1 MSESAADLPTIHP
14 RDRQEWR
21 TWLEEHHAT
30 SSGVWLISFKKGTGQ
45 PRVTYD
51 EAVEEAL
58 CFGWVDSRS
67 KALDERRS
75 MQLFTPRKPGSTWC
89 RSNKERVAVLIE
101 QGRMARAGLD
111 KVEAAQRDGSW
122 NKLDAIEALTVPPD
136 LEQALAANPVAAR
149 HFEAFSNSAKKNI
162 LGWIQS
168 AKRPETRR
176 KRIEVTVTLAAQNKN
191 AHLPRQ

>member
-1 MSESAADLPTIHP
+1 MSEPAADLPTFHA

-21 TWLEEHHAT
+21 SWLEEHHAT
-30 SSGVWLISFKKGTGQ
+30 SSGVWLISWKKGTGQ

-75 MQLFTPRKPGSTWC
+75 LQLFTPRKPGSSWC

-101 QGRMARAGLD
+101 QGRMTPAGLD
-111 KVEAAQRDGSW
+111 KVETAQRDGSW
-122 NKLDAIEALTVPPD
+122 SRLDAIEALTVPPD
-136 LEQALAANPVAAR
+136 LDQALAANPAAAE

-176 KRIEVTVTLAAQNKN
+176 KRIEETVTLAAQNMKAN
-191 AHLPRQ
+191 QPRQ